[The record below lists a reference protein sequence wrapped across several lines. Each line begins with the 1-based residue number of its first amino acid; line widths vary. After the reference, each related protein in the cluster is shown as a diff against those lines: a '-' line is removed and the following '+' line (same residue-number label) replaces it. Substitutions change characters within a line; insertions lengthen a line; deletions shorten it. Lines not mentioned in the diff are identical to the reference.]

1 MYRIEIKEKIK
12 TPKSGKASGG
22 YNIGVLPKQRPIKS
36 ATTFYN
42 ITIKSVYICIYC
54 NSNNSSDISFNN
66 ILSSAKSRKTSGGWD
81 SCACLG

>member
-66 ILSSAKSRKTSGGWD
+66 ILSSAKSRKTSGG
-81 SCACLG
+81 

>member
-22 YNIGVLPKQRPIKS
+22 YNIGVLPKQRP
-36 ATTFYN
+36 
-42 ITIKSVYICIYC
+42 IKSVYICIYC